1 MRTNALRQRT
11 ALAVALLAGAAIGAV
26 AAAPQTAPDGGTVAT
41 VGSRT
46 ILVADLRDELV
57 ARRRQDMAQNRLD
70 SFTGAGRDQALNDL
84 IDERV
89 FASAAR
95 DERLDQQPEVARRLA
110 NVIDQFLAETKVRE
124 VVVQT
129 PVGDEALRSYY
140 TAHAEQFRGPG
151 QIRARHIVVATRAEA
166 ESVLREL
173 GAGADFAALA
183 RGKNIDATKASG
195 GDLGLV
201 KKGAMV
207 QPFDQ
212 ALFALH
218 AGEVSGVVQ
227 TSSGFH
233 VIKAE
238 AVEAGTLADFAGVRD
253 LVRQKVIERRVVDVR
268 EQLGRRYAVRID
280 KEMLAK
286 VIQ

>member
-1 MRTNALRQRT
+1 VSTNAWRRRA
-11 ALAVALLAGAAIGAV
+11 ALVGALLAGVSIGAV
-26 AAAPQTAPDGGTVAT
+26 ASVPQAAPDGGTVVM

-46 ILVADLRDELV
+46 IVVADLRDELV
-57 ARRRQDMAQNRLD
+57 ARRRRDMALNRLD
-70 SFTGAGRDQALNDL
+70 SFTSAGRDQALNDL
-84 IDERV
+84 IDARV

-95 DERLDQQPEVARRLA
+95 DERLDQQPDVARRLA
-110 NVIDQFLAETKVRE
+110 NVVDQFLAEAKVRE
-124 VVVQT
+124 VVAQT
-129 PVGDEALRSYY
+129 PTGDEASRAYY

-166 ESVLREL
+166 ESVLKQL

-207 QPFDQ
+207 QPFDL

-218 AGEVSGVVQ
+218 TGDVSGVVQ

-233 VIKAE
+233 IIKAE
-238 AVEAGTLADFAGVRD
+238 LVEVGTLADFAEVRD
-253 LVRQKVIERRVVDVR
+253 LVRQKVIERRVADVR